1 MRTDYK
7 RMREL
12 EQIIRPDKLQACLRY
27 YEEMSK
33 PKGQRKSHKEL
44 AEEFGIT
51 EMTWWRWRQD
61 PEFIE
66 YLGLL
71 SSRTVDASLPVATN
85 ALLRMIDTTQ
95 PSSKALEMY
104 FKLLGMLN
112 EKHTVETRD
121 LSAEIT
127 EDAIKKQIE
136 VLKAE
141 LKGEDTKE

>member
-44 AEEFGIT
+44 GEEFGIT

-61 PEFIE
+61 PEPT
-66 YLGLL
+66 GTR
-71 SSRTVDASLPVATN
+71 RTN
-85 ALLRMIDTTQ
+85 
-95 PSSKALEMY
+95 K
-104 FKLLGMLN
+104 
-112 EKHTVETRD
+112 ETRKHSQSTRRKRKINSVAD
-121 LSAEIT
+121 
-127 EDAIKKQIE
+127 
-136 VLKAE
+136 V
-141 LKGEDTKE
+141 